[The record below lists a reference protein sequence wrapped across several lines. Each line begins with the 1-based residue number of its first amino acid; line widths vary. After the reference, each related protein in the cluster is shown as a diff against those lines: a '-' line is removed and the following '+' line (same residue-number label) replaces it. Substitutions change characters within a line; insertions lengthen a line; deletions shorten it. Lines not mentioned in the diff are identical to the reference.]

1 MNSVTNKQLHKNGPT
16 WPDAADHEVFQSAC
30 AQSHSAVQWLARLAN
45 SFQVPASDGS
55 HLHMSW
61 ADEACAV
68 RTNEIAP
75 GTDVEMRLPELELQ
89 FREHG
94 TPTKH
99 IMALDDKSPA
109 EAEAWSLIELLHR
122 GIDRDKYSKALPYD
136 VTGLLSGDA
145 RHYQTLN
152 LEAGFAELAGW
163 LQAAAATLA
172 DVASA
177 KSKQPVAVRFA
188 PEHFSVFVRVHPGGD
203 RPAVGNYI
211 EAGFCAGD
219 TKAGEPYFYAL
230 TKPGSATAEKLMVSQ
245 IRKDRLDFGDIAAFL
260 AIESRLEA
268 LAV

>member
-1 MNSVTNKQLHKNGPT
+1 MNSVTNKKSQKNGPG

-45 SFQVPASDGS
+45 SYQVPASDGS
-55 HLHMSW
+55 HLHMIW
-61 ADEACAV
+61 AGEGCAV
-68 RTNEIAP
+68 RTNEIAS

-109 EAEAWSLIELLHR
+109 EAEAWTLIELLHR
-122 GIDRDKYSKALPYD
+122 GIDRDKYSKTLPYD
-136 VTGLLSGDA
+136 VSNLMSGDA
-145 RHYQTLN
+145 RHYQTHDI
-152 LEAGFAELAGW
+152 ETGFAELAGW
-163 LQAAAATLA
+163 LQAAAATLGDA
-172 DVASA
+172 ASA
-177 KSKQPVAVRFA
+177 NSKQPISVKFA

-203 RPAVGNYI
+203 RPAVGNYV

-230 TKPGSATAEKLMVSQ
+230 TKPGSATAEKLKVSQ
-245 IRKDRLDFGDIAAFL
+245 IRKDRLSSGDIAAFL
-260 AIESRLEA
+260 TIESRLEA
-268 LAV
+268 L